1 MWCVVLCGV
10 VWVMWRCWD
19 GCGGEGDGWVVFEE
33 FGYHIGRPV
42 PHTICMTFVLRDLPP
57 FLLSCHSLFDSHLT
71 LIFLPFTISHQFPFI
86 PSSNRSISI
95 HILGMDSTQCI
106 IDRFKPVFH
115 EIEARRDDG
124 HSEEIAEPFTVISYV
139 PLIWIEGWNQYWRV
153 GFLWYGCEWCT
164 PFHFILIY
172 YPNRAHEFDI

>member
-1 MWCVVLCGV
+1 MWWCVRWCVCNVEVLGWGWREGGGWGV
-10 VWVMWRCWD
+10 
-19 GCGGEGDGWVVFEE
+19 FKE
-33 FGYHIGRPV
+33 FGNDIGWPV
-42 PHTICMTFVLRDLPP
+42 PHTTCTTFGLCDLYP
-57 FLLSCHSLFDSHLT
+57 FLLPCHPSFNSHLILLVISCYT
-71 LIFLPFTISHQFPFI
+71 SYHFLFI

-95 HILGMDSTQCI
+95 HLLGMDSTQCI

-164 PFHFILIY
+164 PFQFILIY

>member
-1 MWCVVLCGV
+1 MLCGV

-19 GCGGEGDGWVVFEE
+19 GCGGEGDGCVVFEE

-139 PLIWIEGWNQYWRV
+139 PLIWIEG
-153 GFLWYGCEWCT
+153 
-164 PFHFILIY
+164 
-172 YPNRAHEFDI
+172 

>member
-10 VWVMWRCWD
+10 VWVMWMCW
-19 GCGGEGDGWVVFEE
+19 GVGGREGGGWGAFEW
-33 FGYHIGRPV
+33 FGYHIGWPV
-42 PHTICMTFVLRDLPP
+42 PSTTYTIFVLCDLYP
-57 FLLSCHSLFDSHLT
+57 FLLPCHSSCDSSLILLFIS
-71 LIFLPFTISHQFPFI
+71 FYISHQFLFI

-95 HILGMDSTQCI
+95 HLLGMDSMQCI

-115 EIEARRDDG
+115 EIAAREDDG